1 MKDNSRLLIFPIE
14 IRPYWSR
21 PPVITLALI
30 LLNIAIFIFYQGSDE
45 AVVERA
51 YQLYESQQLLDYERQ
66 PYLDYLRREDP
77 DSWSDLSNIDDEAHR
92 SEERRVGKRCRE
104 EGGRKQ

>member
-66 PYLDYLRREDP
+66 TYLDYLRREDP
-77 DSWSDLSNIDDEAHR
+77 DSWSED
-92 SEERRVGKRCRE
+92 
-104 EGGRKQ
+104 RKSTRLNSSHVAISYAVFCLKKKNK